1 MHASAGPPRDHSET
15 SSLASQAG
23 PALAPDLIGQPGET
37 PVTTPDSPAV
47 SETGSPIMVAQDIED
62 SEDTVTPEPI
72 IVNTSTLR
80 APPTLLVIQPGDPS
94 YSDACASIAD
104 VYVLMQYHNKF
115 YNLPLPS
122 KSCPPPPFYCITR
135 SNYIGV
141 FPGW

>member
-37 PVTTPDSPAV
+37 PVTT
-47 SETGSPIMVAQDIED
+47 
-62 SEDTVTPEPI
+62 
-72 IVNTSTLR
+72 LR
-80 APPTLLVIQPGDPS
+80 APPMLLVIQPGDPS